1 MKDNDKTS
9 LTMLGTGYAMAINCY
24 NTCFA
29 LRRGASTFLVD
40 GGGGNGIFAQLSE
53 AGISIESVHEMFV
66 THAHTDHL
74 LGVVWIVRKIAAKM
88 KSGKYEGNF
97 TVYLPEETK
106 RTLLLVL
113 DGMLPKSILNYAFS
127 DRMEFRSVSD
137 GEKISVFSQDFE
149 FFDIRS
155 TKMTQFGFSTVLH
168 SGKRL
173 VCLGDEP
180 YNEQTHRYVEGA
192 DWLLAEAF
200 CLYADRERFK
210 PYEKHHST
218 AMDAAQLAQMLG
230 VKNLLLYHTEDT
242 SISTRKELYTKEA
255 KEHFEGEVF
264 VPNDLETIPLD

>member
-1 MKDNDKTS
+1 
-9 LTMLGTGYAMAINCY
+9 MLGTGYAMAINCY

-29 LRRGASTFLVD
+29 LRRGEETFLVD
-40 GGGGNGIFAQLSE
+40 GGGGNGIFSQLS
-53 AGISIESVHEMFV
+53 ATGITIDSIHEMFV

-97 TVYLPEETK
+97 TVYLPQET
-106 RTLLLVL
+106 RQTLLLVL
-113 DGMLPKSILNYAFS
+113 EAMLPKSMLNYIFS
-127 DRMEFRSVSD
+127 DRMEFRSVND

-155 TKMTQFGFSTVLH
+155 TKMTQFGFSTRLN

-180 YNEQTHRYVEGA
+180 CNEQTHSYVKGA

-200 CLYADRERFK
+200 CLYAQRDTFK

-218 AMDAAQLAQMLG
+218 AADAAKLAEELE
-230 VKNLLLYHTEDT
+230 VKNLVLYHTEDT
-242 SISTRKELYTKEA
+242 AISTRKELYTKEA
-255 KEHFEGEVF
+255 KEYFSGAVF
-264 VPNDLETIPLD
+264 VPNDLETISLD